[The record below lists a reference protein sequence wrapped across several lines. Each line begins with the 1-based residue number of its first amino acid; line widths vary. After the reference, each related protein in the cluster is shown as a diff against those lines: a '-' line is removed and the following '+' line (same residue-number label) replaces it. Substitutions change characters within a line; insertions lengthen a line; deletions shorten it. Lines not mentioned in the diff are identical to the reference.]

1 MKNDL
6 IRQLPNIHP
15 KALQCGYHELISTPS
30 SKIASIRSD
39 IITSFYTFIMT
50 HDKKNLMQALNIAKK
65 SKHRFTEAFRTDE
78 LIYDEDL
85 GVDVSCSFKFM
96 YGKKSLEL
104 HFTIIEKNNKKY
116 WISRSKPGPKKYRTL
131 HHNLVEM
138 EDEYFLL

>member
-6 IRQLPNIHP
+6 IRQLPNIQP
-15 KALQCGYHELISTPS
+15 KSLQCGYHELISTPS

-65 SKHRFTEAFRTDE
+65 SKHCFTEAFRTDE

-96 YGKKSLEL
+96 YEKKSLEL